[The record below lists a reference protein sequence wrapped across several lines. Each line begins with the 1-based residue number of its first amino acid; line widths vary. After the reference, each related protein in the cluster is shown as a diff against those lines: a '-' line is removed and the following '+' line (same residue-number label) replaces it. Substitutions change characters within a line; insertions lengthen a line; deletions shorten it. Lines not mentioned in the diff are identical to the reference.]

1 MNLLPQP
8 GSVSGRGYK
17 APILIHGILT
27 GKPSP
32 VSQQFDDH
40 SVETGKL
47 QVHLKMTWK
56 GSQDPEFLTAARK
69 RRAVAS
75 TAKQEA
81 LL

>member
-1 MNLLPQP
+1 M
-8 GSVSGRGYK
+8 
-17 APILIHGILT
+17 
-27 GKPSP
+27 
-32 VSQQFDDH
+32 SQQFDDH

-56 GSQDPEFLTAARK
+56 GSHDPEFLTAARK